1 MGCSRGRSRWLHSS
15 DVQTQGG
22 AYSAER
28 EAENEPTGSRESGDL
43 LPVQSG
49 PLHKLQHNY
58 RFYHIVVSLNTHL
71 SLWTRAVVTLTYLTG
86 SKNAC
91 RTSLMQTPRVVCQ
104 IYFCTWTDFK
114 KGCRCRDI
122 YVFCRQNAV
131 QLLRSKSC
139 DSSSSSCDCT
149 NGFEY
154 VLRCV
159 WGMLSIALMS
169 WCKTR
174 RIEAYA
180 GCKCFVFFMYFIL
193 FFNSVKISPIK
204 WQFYPFWNYTFVR
217 MFHALLNLFTQAS
230 LKNVDESELRHFFL
244 RRCDVMNTTGH

>member
-1 MGCSRGRSRWLHSS
+1 MTVPERRHGSRSPLSQFSSSFNTFISCCLSRSLMGCSRGRSRWLHSS

-104 IYFCTWTDFK
+104 IYFCT
-114 KGCRCRDI
+114 
-122 YVFCRQNAV
+122 
-131 QLLRSKSC
+131 
-139 DSSSSSCDCT
+139 
-149 NGFEY
+149 
-154 VLRCV
+154 
-159 WGMLSIALMS
+159 
-169 WCKTR
+169 
-174 RIEAYA
+174 
-180 GCKCFVFFMYFIL
+180 
-193 FFNSVKISPIK
+193 
-204 WQFYPFWNYTFVR
+204 
-217 MFHALLNLFTQAS
+217 
-230 LKNVDESELRHFFL
+230 
-244 RRCDVMNTTGH
+244 